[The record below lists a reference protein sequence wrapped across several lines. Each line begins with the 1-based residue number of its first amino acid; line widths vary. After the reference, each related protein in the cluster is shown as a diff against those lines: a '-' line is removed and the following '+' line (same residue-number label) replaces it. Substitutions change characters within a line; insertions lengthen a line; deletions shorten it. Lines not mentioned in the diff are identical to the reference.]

1 MICFNTRP
9 TTRANTVNRSAHV
22 TGSQKNPSCTFPES
36 NLLLLA
42 SRATSVRIWCM
53 EIYLLRHGQAV
64 ELETANVKTDFDRS
78 LTPKG
83 KRVIKNVARAMRLME
98 VAIGLVLSSPL
109 VRAKQTASI
118 VARTLKLQDRV
129 MLADEL
135 VVGASQ
141 KKLINRLRRID
152 PPPEAVLLVGH
163 EPYLSRLVSVLVTG
177 RADAAI
183 SIKKGS
189 LCKLSVDRLRFG
201 RCARLDWLLTPAQMA
216 LMHRQKGKTNA

>member
-1 MICFNTRP
+1 
-9 TTRANTVNRSAHV
+9 
-22 TGSQKNPSCTFPES
+22 
-36 NLLLLA
+36 
-42 SRATSVRIWCM
+42 M
-53 EIYLLRHGQAV
+53 EIYLLRHGEAV

-141 KKLINRLRRID
+141 KKLINRLCRID

-177 RADAAI
+177 RPDAAI
-183 SIKKGS
+183 LVKKGG

-216 LMHRQKGKTNA
+216 LMQRQKGNRNA